1 MELSGLMNEA
11 EADRQLADL
20 ASTFGLTRHQTEAVV
35 DSILPEITRHLE
47 RQSLSRGGVAD
58 VISMLGEA
66 GTTPLEF
73 GREKGLE
80 RGNALLEQVFGTRDT
95 SRAVAARASR
105 TSGIAQPIIKAML
118 PHIIQMAMR
127 AFSRRASGGLGDIL
141 SKIPDIGATAPAPAG
156 RRGGSA
162 FPAPS
167 GASPL
172 PGPEDMDLPRR
183 NPYGDL
189 SDIVRR
195 GGSGSAVG
203 GNPLWRVI
211 RNVLGT
217 ALGFQSR
224 GVVSWILR
232 YVVVRFGSKILR
244 TVLRRAFGSR

>member
-1 MELSGLMNEA
+1 MELSGLMKED

-20 ASTFGLTRHQTEAVV
+20 ANTFGLTRKQTEAVV

-58 VISMLGEA
+58 VIAMLGEA

-95 SRAVAARASR
+95 SRAVAARAAR
-105 TSGIAQPIIKAML
+105 TSGIAETVIKAML
-118 PHIIQMAMR
+118 PYVIQMAMR

-141 SKIPDIGATAPAPAG
+141 SKIPDIGAAAPAPA
-156 RRGGSA
+156 RRRSRSA
-162 FPAPS
+162 SSPA

-172 PGPEDMDLPRR
+172 PGPEGMELPRS

-195 GGSGSAVG
+195 GGSGSTVG
-203 GNPLWRVI
+203 SNPLWRVV

-224 GVVSWILR
+224 GVLSWILR
-232 YVVVRFGSKILR
+232 YVIVRFGSTILR
-244 TVLRRAFGSR
+244 MVLRRAFGGR